1 MSDQAISIVFFIGI
15 IALTLGITAWASRQ
29 NTGTDSHYVAGGQ
42 ITGWQN
48 GLAISGDYLSAASF
62 LGIAGAIALGGF
74 SGFYLSI
81 GFLVA
86 YLVVLL
92 LVAEPLRNMGKYT
105 LADMLASRFNT
116 SSVRSVAALSTI
128 AISMFYMIA
137 QLNGSGAL
145 VGLLLGFPYW
155 LSVIVIGILMTVYI
169 VVGGMVATTWIQ
181 IIKAVLLIAG
191 TVTLSVLVLARYGFN
206 PLALFA
212 AVENDIGREALVP
225 PPPSTLVAG
234 LDVISL
240 NIALVLGTAG
250 LPHILIRFLT
260 VPDAKTARSSIVI
273 ATWIIG
279 LFYLL
284 TPVLGYGAAL
294 IVGQDAISEANA
306 AGNLAAPQLAEVLGG
321 PIFFAFISAVAF
333 ATIVAV
339 VAGLVVAAS
348 SAFAHDFYTN
358 VIRGGEATQEEQF
371 RAARYAAV
379 GISVAAILLALP
391 AESFNVAFLVA
402 LAFAVAASANVPVIL
417 LTIFWKRF
425 NTTGAVTGM
434 LVGLVSAVVLVILS
448 PNVLTGPNPEPPA
461 TPIIPI
467 DYIFPLRSPALVSVP
482 LGFLGCY
489 LGTIS
494 AVAAPSASASRVSR
508 SPTTRSGSAPT
519 PASPTS
525 SRRFAKPP
533 RPRSRA
539 PRSRDTRSATPSPRH
554 DRRGLFLYAPRGRR
568 KERAWR

>member
-1 MSDQAISIVFFIGI
+1 MSDRAISIIFFVLI

-29 NTGTDSHYVAGGQ
+29 NKSTSDHYVAGAG
-42 ITGWQN
+42 IKGWQN

-62 LGIAGAIALGGF
+62 LGIAGAISLTGF

-92 LVAEPLRNMGKYT
+92 LVAEPLRNLGKYT
-105 LADMLASRFNT
+105 FADMLATRFNK
-116 SSVRSVAALSTI
+116 SSVRSAAALSTI

-137 QLNGSGAL
+137 QLNGAGAL
-145 VGLLLGFPYW
+145 IELLLGLDYV
-155 LSVIVIGILMTVYI
+155 LSVILIGILMTIYI
-169 VVGGMVATTWIQ
+169 VAGGMVATTWIQ
-181 IIKAVLLIAG
+181 IVKAVLLIAG
-191 TVTLSVLVLARYGFN
+191 TLTLSLFVLAQPSIGFN
-206 PLALFA
+206 PVNLFNE
-212 AVENDIGREALVP
+212 VESQIGSEMVVP
-225 PPPSTLVAG
+225 PPPAGLIAG

-260 VPDAKTARSSIVI
+260 VPDAKTARSSIVT

-294 IVGQDAISEANA
+294 FVGQDAIAQQNP
-306 AGNLAAPQLAEVLGG
+306 AGNTAAPQLAEVLGG

-348 SAFAHDFYTN
+348 SAFAHDFYSN
-358 VIRGGEATQEEQF
+358 VIRGGNASEQEQF
-371 RAARYAAV
+371 RAARFTAV
-379 GISVAAILLALP
+379 GISVAAILLAIP
-391 AESFNVAFLVA
+391 AQNLNVAFLVA

-425 NTTGAVTGM
+425 NTTGAVMGI
-434 LVGLVSAVVLVILS
+434 LVGLISCVVLIILS
-448 PNVLTGPNPEPPA
+448 PNVMTGPNPEPPL

-467 DYIFPLRSPALVSVP
+467 DPIFPFVYPALFSVP
-482 LGFLGCY
+482 LGIVGCY
-489 LGTIS
+489 LGTLLGGGGAEREREQGLQTDYDEIYVRSLTGIS
-494 AVAAPSASASRVSR
+494 NIEQEIQES
-508 SPTTRSGSAPT
+508 T
-519 PASPTS
+519 PAEE
-525 SRRFAKPP
+525 P
-533 RPRSRA
+533 R
-539 PRSRDTRSATPSPRH
+539 TT
-554 DRRGLFLYAPRGRR
+554 
-568 KERAWR
+568 

>member
-1 MSDQAISIVFFIGI
+1 MSDQVIAIIFFVAI

-29 NTGTDSHYVAGGQ
+29 NTDTSHHYVAGGE
-42 ITGWQN
+42 IKGWQN

-62 LGIAGAIALGGF
+62 LGIAGAIALTGF

-145 VGLLLGFPYW
+145 IGLLLGFPYW

-169 VVGGMVATTWIQ
+169 VAGGMVATTWIQ

-212 AVENDIGREALVP
+212 AVENDIGGEALVP
-225 PPPSTLVAG
+225 PPPSTLIAG

-260 VPDAKTARSSIVI
+260 VPDAKTARSSIVT

-284 TPVLGYGAAL
+284 TPILGYGAAL
-294 IVGQDAISEANA
+294 IVGQDAIAEANV
-306 AGNLAAPQLAEVLGG
+306 AGNLAAPQLADALGG

-358 VIRGGEATQEEQF
+358 VIRGGQATEQEQF

-434 LVGLVSAVVLVILS
+434 LVGLISAVALVMLS

-467 DYIFPLRSPALVSVP
+467 DYIFPLKSPALVSVP

-489 LGTIS
+489 LGTIFGGRGAERERDQGLQVS
-494 AVAAPSASASRVSR
+494 YDEIRVR
-508 SPTTRSGSAPT
+508 ANTGITNIEQEIHEAT
-519 PASPTS
+519 PAEE
-525 SRRFAKPP
+525 P
-533 RPRSRA
+533 RP
-539 PRSRDTRSATPSPRH
+539 T
-554 DRRGLFLYAPRGRR
+554 
-568 KERAWR
+568 

>member
-1 MSDQAISIVFFIGI
+1 MSDQVIAIIFFVAI

-42 ITGWQN
+42 IKGWQN

-62 LGIAGAIALGGF
+62 LVIAGAIALGGF

-92 LVAEPLRNMGKYT
+92 LVAEPLRNLGKYT
-105 LADMLASRFNT
+105 FADMLASRFNK
-116 SSVRSVAALSTI
+116 SSVRSAAALSTI
-128 AISMFYMIA
+128 AICMFYMIA
-137 QLNGSGAL
+137 QLNGAGAL
-145 VGLLLGFPYW
+145 IELLLGLNYT
-155 LSVIVIGILMTVYI
+155 LSVIVIGILMTIYI
-169 VVGGMVATTWIQ
+169 VAGGMVATTWIQ
-181 IIKAVLLIAG
+181 IVKAVLLIAG
-191 TVTLSVLVLARYGFN
+191 TLTLSLFVLAQPSIGFN
-206 PLALFA
+206 PVNLFNE
-212 AVENDIGREALVP
+212 VESQIGSDMVVP
-225 PPPSTLVAG
+225 PPPAGLIAG

-260 VPDAKTARSSIVI
+260 VPDAKTARSSII
-273 ATWIIG
+273 TATWIIG

-294 IVGQDAISEANA
+294 IVGQDAISNANS
-306 AGNLAAPQLAEVLGG
+306 AGNLAAPQLAEILGG

-333 ATIVAV
+333 STIVAV

-358 VIRGGEATQEEQF
+358 VIRGGGASEREQF
-371 RAARYAAV
+371 RAARLTAV

-391 AESFNVAFLVA
+391 AQNLNVAFLVA

-425 NTTGAVTGM
+425 NTTGAITGM
-434 LVGLVSAVVLVILS
+434 LLGLISAVVLVIIS
-448 PNVLTGPNPEPPA
+448 PNVFTGPNPEPPA
-461 TPIIPI
+461 TPIITI
-467 DYIFPLRSPALVSVP
+467 DPIFPLRSPALVSVP

-489 LGTIS
+489 LGTLLGGRGAEREREQGVQRSYDEI
-494 AVAAPSASASRVSR
+494 RVR
-508 SPTTRSGSAPT
+508 SLTGITDIEREIRETTPEEQ
-519 PASPTS
+519 
-525 SRRFAKPP
+525 P
-533 RPRSRA
+533 R
-539 PRSRDTRSATPSPRH
+539 TT
-554 DRRGLFLYAPRGRR
+554 
-568 KERAWR
+568 

>member
-1 MSDQAISIVFFIGI
+1 MSDQAIAIIFFVAI

-29 NTGTDSHYVAGGQ
+29 NTDTSHHYVAGGE
-42 ITGWQN
+42 IKGWQN

-62 LGIAGAIALGGF
+62 LGIAGAIALTGF

-116 SSVRSVAALSTI
+116 SSLRSVAALSTI
-128 AISMFYMIA
+128 TISMFYMIA

-145 VGLLLGFPYW
+145 IGLLLGLPYW
-155 LSVIVIGILMTVYI
+155 LSVIVIGILMTVYV

-181 IIKAVLLIAG
+181 IIKAVLLIVG
-191 TVTLSVLVLARYGFN
+191 TLTLSILVLARYGFN
-206 PLALFA
+206 PLELFA
-212 AVENDIGREALVP
+212 AVEKDIGSEVLVP
-225 PPPSTLVAG
+225 PPPSTLIAG

-260 VPDAKTARSSIVI
+260 VPDAKTARSSIVT

-284 TPVLGYGAAL
+284 TPILGYGAAL
-294 IVGQDAISEANA
+294 IVGQDAIANANA

-333 ATIVAV
+333 STIVAV

-358 VIRGGEATQEEQF
+358 VIRGGEATEQEQF

-391 AESFNVAFLVA
+391 AESF
-402 LAFAVAASANVPVIL
+402 
-417 LTIFWKRF
+417 
-425 NTTGAVTGM
+425 
-434 LVGLVSAVVLVILS
+434 
-448 PNVLTGPNPEPPA
+448 
-461 TPIIPI
+461 
-467 DYIFPLRSPALVSVP
+467 
-482 LGFLGCY
+482 
-489 LGTIS
+489 
-494 AVAAPSASASRVSR
+494 
-508 SPTTRSGSAPT
+508 
-519 PASPTS
+519 
-525 SRRFAKPP
+525 
-533 RPRSRA
+533 
-539 PRSRDTRSATPSPRH
+539 
-554 DRRGLFLYAPRGRR
+554 
-568 KERAWR
+568 

>member
-1 MSDQAISIVFFIGI
+1 MSAGQTGGTISWIGRGTRLGRRGKVSDQAISIIFFVAI
-15 IALTLGITAWASRQ
+15 IALTLAITAWASRRNVDTSQ
-29 NTGTDSHYVAGGQ
+29 HYVAGGE
-42 ITGWQN
+42 IKGWQN

-92 LVAEPLRNMGKYT
+92 LVAEPLRNLGKYT
-105 LADMLASRFNT
+105 MADMLTSRFN
-116 SSVRSVAALSTI
+116 ASTVT
-128 AISMFYMIA
+128 ISMFYMIA
-137 QLNGSGAL
+137 QLNGAGAL
-145 VGLLLGFPYW
+145 IGLLLGLPYA
-155 LSVIVIGILMTVYI
+155 LSVIIIGILMTVYI
-169 VVGGMVATTWIQ
+169 VAGGMIATTWIQ

-191 TVTLSVLVLARYGFN
+191 TLLLSLLVLAQVGFN
-206 PLALFA
+206 PFELFA
-212 AVENDIGREALVP
+212 QVESELGKEMLAP
-225 PPPSTLVAG
+225 PPPSGLVAG

-260 VPDAKTARSSIVI
+260 VPDAKTARSSIVT

-294 IVGQDAISEANA
+294 VVGQDAIAKANA
-306 AGNLAAPQLAEVLGG
+306 AGNLAAPQLALALGG
-321 PIFFAFISAVAF
+321 PVFFAFISAVAF

-358 VIRGGEATQEEQF
+358 VFRGGEASDQEQL

-425 NTTGAVTGM
+425 NTAGAVTGI
-434 LVGLVSAVVLVILS
+434 LVGLISAVVLVILS
-448 PNVLTGPNPEPPA
+448 PNANR
-461 TPIIPI
+461 
-467 DYIFPLRSPALVSVP
+467 D
-482 LGFLGCY
+482 
-489 LGTIS
+489 
-494 AVAAPSASASRVSR
+494 SRP
-508 SPTTRSGSAPT
+508 PTTRYGSART
-519 PASPTS
+519 PASPI
-525 SRRFAKPP
+525 
-533 RPRSRA
+533 
-539 PRSRDTRSATPSPRH
+539 
-554 DRRGLFLYAPRGRR
+554 
-568 KERAWR
+568 

>member
-1 MSDQAISIVFFIGI
+1 VSDQAISIIFFVLI

-29 NTGTDSHYVAGGQ
+29 NKSTSDHYVAGAG
-42 ITGWQN
+42 IKGWQN

-62 LGIAGAIALGGF
+62 LGIAGAISLTGF

-92 LVAEPLRNMGKYT
+92 LVAEPLRNLGKYT
-105 LADMLASRFNT
+105 FADMLASRFNK
-116 SSVRSVAALSTI
+116 SSVRSAAALSTI

-137 QLNGSGAL
+137 QLNGAGAL
-145 VGLLLGFPYW
+145 IELLLGLDYV
-155 LSVIVIGILMTVYI
+155 LSVIIIGILMTIYI
-169 VVGGMVATTWIQ
+169 VAGGMVATTWIQ
-181 IIKAVLLIAG
+181 IVKAGLLIAG
-191 TVTLSVLVLARYGFN
+191 TLTLSLFVLAQPSIGFN
-206 PLALFA
+206 PVNLFNE
-212 AVENDIGREALVP
+212 VESQMGPEMVQP
-225 PPPSTLVAG
+225 PPPTDLVAG

-260 VPDAKTARSSIVI
+260 VPDAKTARSSIVT

-294 IVGQDAISEANA
+294 FVGQDAIAAQNP
-306 AGNLAAPQLAEVLGG
+306 AGNTAAPQLAEALGG

-348 SAFAHDFYTN
+348 SAFAHDFYSN
-358 VIRGGEATQEEQF
+358 VIRGGNASEQEQF
-371 RAARYAAV
+371 RAARFTAV
-379 GISVAAILLALP
+379 GISVAAILLAIP
-391 AESFNVAFLVA
+391 AQNLNVAFLVA

-417 LTIFWKRF
+417 LTIFWPRF
-425 NTTGAVTGM
+425 NTTGAVTGI
-434 LVGLVSAVVLVILS
+434 LVGLISCIVLIILS
-448 PNVLTGPNPEPPA
+448 PNVMTGPNPEPPL

-467 DYIFPLRSPALVSVP
+467 DPIFPFVYPALFSVP
-482 LGFLGCY
+482 LGVLGCY
-489 LGTIS
+489 LGTLLGGGGAEREREQGLQTDYDEIYVRSITGIS
-494 AVAAPSASASRVSR
+494 NIEQEIQE
-508 SPTTRSGSAPT
+508 TT
-519 PASPTS
+519 PAEE
-525 SRRFAKPP
+525 P
-533 RPRSRA
+533 R
-539 PRSRDTRSATPSPRH
+539 TT
-554 DRRGLFLYAPRGRR
+554 
-568 KERAWR
+568 

>member
-1 MSDQAISIVFFIGI
+1 VSDRVISIIFFVLI

-29 NTGTDSHYVAGGQ
+29 NKSTSDHYVAGGG
-42 ITGWQN
+42 IKGWQN

-62 LGIAGAIALGGF
+62 LGIAGAISLTGF

-92 LVAEPLRNMGKYT
+92 LVAEPLRNLGKYT
-105 LADMLASRFNT
+105 LADMLASRFNKP
-116 SSVRSVAALSTI
+116 SVRSAAALSTI

-137 QLNGSGAL
+137 QLNGAGAL
-145 VGLLLGFPYW
+145 IELLLGLDYV
-155 LSVIVIGILMTVYI
+155 LSVVIIGILMTVYI
-169 VVGGMVATTWIQ
+169 VAGGMVATTWIQ
-181 IIKAVLLIAG
+181 IVKAGLLIVG
-191 TVTLSVLVLARYGFN
+191 SVTLALFVLAQPSIGFN
-206 PLALFA
+206 PVNLFNE
-212 AVENDIGREALVP
+212 VESQIGPEMVQP
-225 PPPSTLVAG
+225 PPPTDLVAG

-260 VPDAKTARSSIVI
+260 VPDAKTARSSIVT

-284 TPVLGYGAAL
+284 TPILGYGAAL
-294 IVGQDAISEANA
+294 FVGQDAIAAQNP
-306 AGNLAAPQLAEVLGG
+306 AGNTAAPQLAEALGG

-358 VIRGGEATQEEQF
+358 VIRGGNASEQEQF
-371 RAARYAAV
+371 RAARYTAV
-379 GISVAAILLALP
+379 GISIAAILLAIP
-391 AESFNVAFLVA
+391 AQNLNVAFLVA

-417 LTIFWKRF
+417 LTIFWRRF
-425 NTTGAVTGM
+425 NTTGAVTGI
-434 LVGLVSAVVLVILS
+434 LVGLFSCVILIILS
-448 PNVLTGPNPEPPA
+448 PNVMTGPNPEPPL

-467 DYIFPLRSPALVSVP
+467 DPIFPFVYPALFSVP
-482 LGFLGCY
+482 LGFLGCF
-489 LGTIS
+489 LGTLLGGGGAEREREQGLQTDYDEIYVRSLTGIS
-494 AVAAPSASASRVSR
+494 NIEQEIEESTPQEEPR
-508 SPTTRSGSAPT
+508 TT
-519 PASPTS
+519 
-525 SRRFAKPP
+525 
-533 RPRSRA
+533 
-539 PRSRDTRSATPSPRH
+539 
-554 DRRGLFLYAPRGRR
+554 
-568 KERAWR
+568 

>member
-1 MSDQAISIVFFIGI
+1 MSNQIIAIIFFVAI
-15 IALTLGITAWASRQ
+15 IALTLGITAWASRRSKD
-29 NTGTDSHYVAGGQ
+29 TSHHYVAGGE
-42 ITGWQN
+42 IKGWQN

-62 LGIAGAIALGGF
+62 LGIAGAIALTGF

-92 LVAEPLRNMGKYT
+92 LVAEPMRNMGKYT
-105 LADMLASRFNT
+105 FADMLASRFNNP
-116 SSVRSVAALSTI
+116 SVRSAAALSTI
-128 AISMFYMIA
+128 VISMFYMIA
-137 QLNGSGAL
+137 QLNGAGAL
-145 VGLLLGFPYW
+145 IGLLLGLPYW
-155 LSVIVIGILMTVYI
+155 LSVILIGILMTIYI
-169 VVGGMVATTWIQ
+169 VAGGMIATTWIQ
-181 IIKAVLLIAG
+181 IIKALLLIAG
-191 TVTLSVLVLARYGFN
+191 TLTLSILVLARYGFN
-206 PLALFA
+206 PLELFS
-212 AVENDIGREALVP
+212 AVDSKLGGEFLIP
-225 PPPSTLVAG
+225 PPPTTLVAG

-260 VPDAKTARSSIVI
+260 VPDAKTARSSIVT

-294 IVGQDAISEANA
+294 IVGQDAIAKANA
-306 AGNLAAPQLAEVLGG
+306 AGNLAAPQLAEAIGG
-321 PIFFAFISAVAF
+321 PVFFAFISAVAF

-358 VIRGGEATQEEQF
+358 VFRGGEASEQEQL

-425 NTTGAVTGM
+425 NTAGAVTGI
-434 LVGLVSAVVLVILS
+434 LVGLISAVVLVAIS

-467 DYIFPLRSPALVSVP
+467 DYIFPLKSPALVSVP

-489 LGTIS
+489 LGTILGGRGAEREREQGLQTS
-494 AVAAPSASASRVSR
+494 YDEIRVRANTGITNIESEIHKAAPAEEPR
-508 SPTTRSGSAPT
+508 TT
-519 PASPTS
+519 
-525 SRRFAKPP
+525 
-533 RPRSRA
+533 
-539 PRSRDTRSATPSPRH
+539 
-554 DRRGLFLYAPRGRR
+554 
-568 KERAWR
+568 

>member
-1 MSDQAISIVFFIGI
+1 VSDRVISIIFFVLI

-29 NTGTDSHYVAGGQ
+29 NKSTSDHYVAGGG
-42 ITGWQN
+42 IKGWQN

-62 LGIAGAIALGGF
+62 LGIAGAISLTGF

-92 LVAEPLRNMGKYT
+92 LVAEPLRNLGKYT
-105 LADMLASRFNT
+105 LADMLASRFNKP
-116 SSVRSVAALSTI
+116 SVRSAAALSTI

-137 QLNGSGAL
+137 QLNGAGAL
-145 VGLLLGFPYW
+145 IELLLGLDYV
-155 LSVIVIGILMTVYI
+155 LSVILIGILMTIYI
-169 VVGGMVATTWIQ
+169 VAGGMVATTWIQ
-181 IIKAVLLIAG
+181 IVKAVLLIAG
-191 TVTLSVLVLARYGFN
+191 TLTLSLFVLAQPSIGFN
-206 PLALFA
+206 PVNLFNE
-212 AVENDIGREALVP
+212 VESQIGSEMVVP
-225 PPPSTLVAG
+225 PPPAGLVAG

-260 VPDAKTARSSIVI
+260 VPDAKTARSSIVT

-294 IVGQDAISEANA
+294 FVGQDAIAAQNP
-306 AGNLAAPQLAEVLGG
+306 AGNTAAPQLAEALGG

-348 SAFAHDFYTN
+348 SAFAHDFYSN
-358 VIRGGEATQEEQF
+358 VIRGGNATEQEQF
-371 RAARYAAV
+371 RAARFTAV
-379 GISVAAILLALP
+379 GISVAAILLAIP
-391 AESFNVAFLVA
+391 AASLNVAFLVA

-417 LTIFWKRF
+417 LTIFWRRF
-425 NTTGAVTGM
+425 NTTGAVMGI
-434 LVGLVSAVVLVILS
+434 LVGLFSCIILIILS
-448 PNVLTGPNPEPPA
+448 PNVMTGPNPEPPL

-467 DYIFPLRSPALVSVP
+467 DPIFPFVYPALFSVP

-489 LGTIS
+489 LGTLLGGRGAEREREQGLQTDYDEIYVRSLTGIS
-494 AVAAPSASASRVSR
+494 NIEQEIQE
-508 SPTTRSGSAPT
+508 SAP
-519 PASPTS
+519 AEE
-525 SRRFAKPP
+525 P
-533 RPRSRA
+533 R
-539 PRSRDTRSATPSPRH
+539 TT
-554 DRRGLFLYAPRGRR
+554 
-568 KERAWR
+568 

>member
-1 MSDQAISIVFFIGI
+1 MSDQVISIIFFVAI

-29 NTGTDSHYVAGGQ
+29 NTDTSHHYVAGGD
-42 ITGWQN
+42 IKGWQN

-62 LGIAGAIALGGF
+62 LGIAGAIALTGF

-128 AISMFYMIA
+128 TISMFYMIA

-145 VGLLLGFPYW
+145 IGLLLGLPYW
-155 LSVIVIGILMTVYI
+155 LSVIVIGILMTVY
-169 VVGGMVATTWIQ
+169 VVAGGMVATTWIQ
-181 IIKAVLLIAG
+181 IIKAVLLIVG
-191 TVTLSVLVLARYGFN
+191 TLTLSILVLARYGFN
-206 PLALFA
+206 PIELFS
-212 AVENDIGREALVP
+212 AVENEIGSEAMVP
-225 PPPSTLVAG
+225 PPPSGLTAG

-260 VPDAKTARSSIVI
+260 VPDAKTARSSIVT

-294 IVGQDAISEANA
+294 IVGQDEIAKANA

-333 ATIVAV
+333 STIVAV

-358 VIRGGEATQEEQF
+358 VIRGGQATEQEQF
-371 RAARYAAV
+371 RAARYAAI

-434 LVGLVSAVVLVILS
+434 LVGLISTVVLVLLS

-467 DYIFPLRSPALVSVP
+467 DAIFPLLSPAIVSVP

-489 LGTIS
+489 LGTIFGGRGAEREREQGLQVS
-494 AVAAPSASASRVSR
+494 YDEILVRANTGITNIESEIKEAAPAEEPR
-508 SPTTRSGSAPT
+508 TT
-519 PASPTS
+519 
-525 SRRFAKPP
+525 
-533 RPRSRA
+533 
-539 PRSRDTRSATPSPRH
+539 
-554 DRRGLFLYAPRGRR
+554 
-568 KERAWR
+568 

>member
-1 MSDQAISIVFFIGI
+1 MSDQAISIIFFIGI
-15 IALTLGITAWASRQ
+15 IALTLGITAWASRK

-145 VGLLLGFPYW
+145 VGLLLGLPYW

-225 PPPSTLVAG
+225 PPPSTLLAG

-434 LVGLVSAVVLVILS
+434 LVGLISAVVLVLIS

-467 DYIFPLRSPALVSVP
+467 DYIFPLKSPALISVP

-489 LGTIS
+489 LGTIFGGRGAEREREQGLQVS
-494 AVAAPSASASRVSR
+494 YDEIRVRANTGFSNIEEEIKETAPETER
-508 SPTTRSGSAPT
+508 
-519 PASPTS
+519 TS
-525 SRRFAKPP
+525 
-533 RPRSRA
+533 
-539 PRSRDTRSATPSPRH
+539 
-554 DRRGLFLYAPRGRR
+554 
-568 KERAWR
+568 

>member
-1 MSDQAISIVFFIGI
+1 MSDQVISIIFFIAI

-42 ITGWQN
+42 IKGWQN

-225 PPPSTLVAG
+225 PPPSTLLAG

-260 VPDAKTARSSIVI
+260 VPDAKTARSSIVV

-294 IVGQDAISEANA
+294 IVGQDAISNANA
-306 AGNLAAPQLAEVLGG
+306 AGNLAAPQLAEALGG

-434 LVGLVSAVVLVILS
+434 LVGLISAVVLVLIS

-467 DYIFPLRSPALVSVP
+467 DYIFPLKSPALISVP

-489 LGTIS
+489 LGTIFGGRGAEREREQGLQVS
-494 AVAAPSASASRVSR
+494 YDEIRVRANTGFSNIEEEIKETAPETER
-508 SPTTRSGSAPT
+508 
-519 PASPTS
+519 TS
-525 SRRFAKPP
+525 
-533 RPRSRA
+533 
-539 PRSRDTRSATPSPRH
+539 
-554 DRRGLFLYAPRGRR
+554 
-568 KERAWR
+568 